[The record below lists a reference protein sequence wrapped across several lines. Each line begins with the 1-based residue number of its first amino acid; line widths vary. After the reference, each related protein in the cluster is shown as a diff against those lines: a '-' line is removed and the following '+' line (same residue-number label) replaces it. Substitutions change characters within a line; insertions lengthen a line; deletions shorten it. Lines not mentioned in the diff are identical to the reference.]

1 MQLNDQQIHT
11 ANVMA
16 SEGHTI
22 ESIRKHLGLSEDG
35 GWQEVRRHV
44 DSWLGTKN
52 QITNR
57 LNALADEPDPDR
69 RQELKR
75 ELQERI
81 NFIYYQAHDVADKI
95 FRIREALDG

>member
-1 MQLNDQQIHT
+1 MELNEQQIQT
-11 ANVMA
+11 ASVMA
-16 SEGHTI
+16 SEGYTI
-22 ESIRKHLGLSEDG
+22 EAIRKYLGLPDDG
-35 GWQEVRRHV
+35 GWREVRKHV

-57 LNALADEPDPDR
+57 LNALADEPDPAK
-69 RQELKR
+69 RQALKD

-95 FRIREALDG
+95 FLIREALDG

>member
-1 MQLNDQQIHT
+1 MELTHQQIHT

-16 SEGHTI
+16 SEGYTI
-22 ESIRKHLGLSEDG
+22 EAIRKHLGLPDDG
-35 GWQEVRRHV
+35 GWHEVRKHV

-57 LNALADEPDPDR
+57 LNALADEPDPDK
-69 RQELKR
+69 RQELKG

-81 NFIYYQAHDVADKI
+81 NFIYYQAHDVAEKI
-95 FRIREALDG
+95 FRIREAFDG